1 MTAHVPPMWCRSFTS
16 NDNVDHWGSVETW
29 NIALANVKIAIST
42 YQVLY
47 DALVHRT
54 PRQFYAQLLQ
64 FTNQLSIEPRVPLR
78 SSLGNTNGSLILER
92 LRELLQSPH
101 EQNGNS
107 KKSQRQ
113 LTRFGNKAETIGR
126 ELGSWA
132 ATNYIQTSITQF
144 KEHMRLNAE
153 ITHTPSPEQEYTM
166 EVLCKL
172 GNIEHYG
179 GLVHSDNIS
188 PMSECLLDTLIKEHR
203 KGFRALIFVSQ
214 RATVLALKWL
224 IENHPG
230 TRKRLRC
237 GTFVGMSRIHQSKT
251 ELGDVHDIRSQ
262 METLQ
267 KFRDGLLDL
276 IITTDALE
284 EGIDIPACNTVLN
297 FNCTLNLKSFIQRRG
312 RARREHSKFIII
324 LRDEE
329 DLENVFHLESLEREL
344 VRKLQDDG
352 RTVAPDNSKD
362 DEQLRDQLV
371 FRSSTGAQMTM
382 GNSISHLYRF
392 CSELP
397 AQLFVNNNPVFSCE
411 MDECGQAQAVVRLPS
426 NLDASLQ
433 TFKSLRKWARKRW
446 AKEDAALQAYK
457 GLFHAGLINDH
468 LLPLRVSDIIEKTI
482 PPRSHYLIPG
492 QLDPWYDV
500 ALLWSRRGELFRH
513 ELRIVRP
520 QKEDIELFMILPVPL
535 KMDMRIPLFLS
546 SNMEYTAVVS
556 SARAISTDISI
567 CQQVTRLILQSV
579 HQGHGPQSNT
589 DYVNIIVPNMDPVG
603 MSDFFEAHS
612 GRTSLAVCLQQRRNV
627 PGSIGLLRHVTKACR
642 PLCIE
647 VIEGHE
653 NQGPHRD
660 GATLPIRG
668 KIHQLTRRRNFLNEL
683 KTVTSTPT
691 DKLQSTSLVGQGL
704 SELAAEDYLV
714 DRLPSIYAEAALL
727 APSIIHQIGVYLIAE
742 RLRKEIFSN
751 PQAARFERMDLLCI
765 ALSPTDDAHRPE
777 FRSMAF
783 IGDAIAKFLITR
795 QLFLHHTL
803 WHEGL
808 LTSMKD
814 SIVSDTG
821 LTTAICHSGFGPYL
835 ITTRFNGKRWRPAFV
850 STTLSNPSRNSQR
863 QVGAAT
869 VADMAKALAGAAYLD
884 NGLDQAFI
892 CVAAM
897 IPKIKSWTTMS
908 LYDGTYSK
916 SRPSKSLGATTIV
929 DLEGLLGYT
938 FSDTS
943 LAIESMTHPSCVGLY
958 GTTSYRRLSFLGAS
972 IIELVVVRYLHRQKS
987 FINSKRLQSL
997 KSAVTNNM
1005 FLTFIC
1011 LTFYWEKE
1019 HDTIEVDSMGTPRV
1033 IRTRD
1038 RVLLYNFLRS
1048 QSKTLSAKVS
1058 SLEGTF
1064 TSHLHIVKGDL
1075 WERGIYPWAG
1085 LSAFRD
1091 LKVLSDIVQSVFGA
1105 IYIDSS
1111 ASLQKC
1117 ETLAERMGILP
1128 LLEHFI
1134 SHNVVTDHPKRP
1146 APTQMQNV

>member
-1 MTAHVPPMWCRSFTS
+1 M
-16 NDNVDHWGSVETW
+16 
-29 NIALANVKIAIST
+29 
-42 YQVLY
+42 Q
-47 DALVHRT
+47 
-54 PRQFYAQLLQ
+54 
-64 FTNQLSIEPRVPLR
+64 
-78 SSLGNTNGSLILER
+78 R

-101 EQNGNS
+101 EQNANS

-113 LTRFGNKAETIGR
+113 LTRFGNKAETIGS

-153 ITHTPSPEQEYTM
+153 ITHTPSPEREYTM

-251 ELGDVHDIRSQ
+251 ELGDVHDTRSQ

-329 DLENVFHLESLEREL
+329 DLENVFRLESLEREL

-371 FRSSTGAQMTM
+371 FRSSTG
-382 GNSISHLYRF
+382 
-392 CSELP
+392 
-397 AQLFVNNNPVFSCE
+397 CE

-492 QLDPWYDV
+492 QLDPWHDV

-546 SNMEYTAVVS
+546 SNTEYTAVVS

-589 DYVNIIVPNMDPVG
+589 DYVNIIVPNMDPAG
-603 MSDFFEAHS
+603 MSDFLEAHS
-612 GRTSLAVCLQQRRNV
+612 GRTSLAVCLQQRRTV

-691 DKLQSTSLVGQGL
+691 DKLLSTSLVGQGL

-783 IGDAIAKFLITR
+783 IGDAITKFLITR

-821 LTTAICHSGFGPYL
+821 LATAICHSGFGPYL

-850 STTLSNPSRNSQR
+850 STTLSKPSRNSRR

-987 FINSKRLQSL
+987 FISSKRLQSL

-1019 HDTIEVDSMGTPRV
+1019 HDTIEADSMGTPRV

-1048 QSKTLSAKVS
+1048 QSQTLSAKVS

-1105 IYIDSS
+1105 IYIDSL